1 MKKVRK
7 TIKPFIYDL
16 NQILYDCTMEVISR
30 FKELNLVDRMHKE
43 LWMKVHNI
51 GEEEVT
57 RTIPKKKK

>member
-51 GEEEVT
+51 GE
-57 RTIPKKKK
+57 